1 MRKIAVA
8 IAFMLLL
15 TGCTSTDVQKCLVV
29 TAIGIGDG
37 TISYQ
42 AFSPENEIEIYTFEF
57 QNLSEAEQALALK
70 TGKEVFLGDVELIIF
85 SGSENIEPELVWLW
99 HSPDIFMGTPVAF
112 TNSPPETVLQTKSE
126 EIVAIL
132 STAGS
137 EVGLIDLYNSI
148 YSAENDAKIPLLSE
162 TGEISGEILLKSSL
176 ECGIIA
182 LYNE

>member
-8 IAFMLLL
+8 IALLLLL
-15 TGCTSTDVQKCLVV
+15 TGCTSTDVQKRLVV
-29 TAIGIGDG
+29 TAIGIGEN

-42 AFSPENEIEIYTFEF
+42 AFSPENEIEIYTFQS

-85 SGSENIEPELVWLW
+85 SGDENIEPELVWLW

-112 TNSPPETVLQTKSE
+112 TEASPEAVLETKSE

-132 STAGS
+132 STADR

-148 YSAENDAKIPLLSE
+148 YSVEKSTNLPLLSE
-162 TGEISGEILLKSSL
+162 TGEISGEILLKSSS